1 MVKSACP
8 PVFLI
13 HVNHV
18 TEDDQ
23 KESVVEF
30 NTYGPYLTA
39 QEALNERDALVQ
51 FKFNGSSSQVDVYS
65 TSKPSKKFA
74 DQITQIVPAYADATI
89 TEFPPEYVTSAKRR
103 HNCETR
109 KRKKSQQEDEGVVVD
124 RQKRTPTEYNNFI
137 KNEMIAQKILNPDL
151 DHKVLFQKVAA
162 SWKLSAQNPKY
173 EENVFL
179 ATQTQKFVD
188 TGVSLDEATR
198 QATELWR
205 VDHPL
210 PNKKKAVAPTKQS
223 PELTTYV
230 PVVEEEKE
238 EKKRGR
244 KKKVVAPVDD
254 ETTNGNI
261 DDVSESDIARK
272 STEKVET
279 QPKKR
284 SRKN

>member
-1 MVKSACP
+1 MVKSVCP

-13 HVNHV
+13 HVNRV

-39 QEALNERDALVQ
+39 QEALNERDALVKY
-51 FKFNGSSSQVDVYS
+51 KFNGTSSQVDIYS
-65 TSKPSKKFA
+65 TTKPTKKFA
-74 DQITQIVPAYADATI
+74 DQITQIVPAYADVTI
-89 TEFPPEYVTSAKRR
+89 SEFPPEYVSGAKRK
-103 HNCETR
+103 HNAETR

-124 RQKRTPTEYNNFI
+124 RQKRTPTEYNIFI
-137 KNEMIAQKILNPDL
+137 KNEMIAQKLLNPDL
-151 DHKVLFQKVAA
+151 DHKVLFQQVAA
-162 SWKLSAQNPKY
+162 SWKVNSQNPKH
-173 EENVFL
+173 EENVFVI
-179 ATQTQKFVD
+179 AQTKKLVD

-198 QATELWR
+198 QATDLWR

-210 PNKKKAVAPTKQS
+210 PNNNKKTVAVPTRQS
-223 PELTTYV
+223 PELTNYV
-230 PVVEEEKE
+230 PVVE

-244 KKKVVAPVDD
+244 KKKVVVDD
-254 ETTNGNI
+254 TNGNI
-261 DDVSESDIARK
+261 DDVSESEIATQK
-272 STEKVET
+272 PVEKVET